1 MFFESRNSPFRRVV
15 NRVIGHFDAAA
26 LQSYANV
33 FKTSDGD
40 FIISVDIDTIEM
52 AGQVQHIAVS
62 DDALPYFAVSAY
74 GGVFFVYFSV
84 AFSAAQ
90 DFVFHIAI
98 FLNTLFISSC
108 DMPM

>member
-1 MFFESRNSPFRRVV
+1 MFFEYWDSPFWWVV
-15 NRVIGHFDAAA
+15 NRVIGHFGAAA

-52 AGQVQHIAVS
+52 AGQVQHIAVG

-74 GGVFFVYFSV
+74 DSVFFVYFSV
-84 AFSAAQ
+84 AFGAAQ
-90 DFVFHIAI
+90 DSVFHIAI